1 MNDVA
6 AKRQESPA
14 HVRRLSRLAARR
26 GWVEPGSPDP
36 IILTGSE
43 DGSHP
48 RAAALKA
55 RIPGCEMKILYGA
68 GHACQI
74 EQPWLFDRYMLAF
87 LKKNG
92 LFPATAASARSGAN
106 VAAQ

>member
-1 MNDVA
+1 VP
-6 AKRQESPA
+6 S
-14 HVRRLSRLAARR
+14 RRIKC
-26 GWVEPGSPDP
+26 PT

-48 RAAALKA
+48 RAPALKE

-74 EQPWLFDRYMLAF
+74 EQPWLFNRYMIAF
-87 LKKNG
+87 LKKHG
-92 LFPATAASARSGAN
+92 LHPAVLSG
-106 VAAQ
+106 VHS